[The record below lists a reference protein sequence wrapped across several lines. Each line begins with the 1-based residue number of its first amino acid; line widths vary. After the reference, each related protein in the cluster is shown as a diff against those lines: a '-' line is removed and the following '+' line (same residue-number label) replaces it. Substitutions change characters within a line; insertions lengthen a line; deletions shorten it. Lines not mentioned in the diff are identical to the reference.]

1 MVMPTTTT
9 TEKAITTSSKCA
21 PNLRPRP
28 AYDGRAREVSA
39 GCEEAIGHSW
49 RMQRNIVPCTWPSC
63 TEDRFLEGD
72 TPPARSPSSSL
83 ALGPSPAPRPS
94 PKVTPSLP
102 KDAILLVS
110 YYGGQFQIAL
120 PPIPSSA
127 IRGYTVRE
135 KLSTPSP
142 PTRPRVGQ
150 RACDA

>member
-1 MVMPTTTT
+1 MFYRASSHFTHRACNLRARDQLASL
-9 TEKAITTSSKCA
+9 AIPDVA
-21 PNLRPRP
+21 RPRP
-28 AYDGRAREVSA
+28 R
-39 GCEEAIGHSW
+39 
-49 RMQRNIVPCTWPSC
+49 P
-63 TEDRFLEGD
+63 
-72 TPPARSPSSSL
+72 